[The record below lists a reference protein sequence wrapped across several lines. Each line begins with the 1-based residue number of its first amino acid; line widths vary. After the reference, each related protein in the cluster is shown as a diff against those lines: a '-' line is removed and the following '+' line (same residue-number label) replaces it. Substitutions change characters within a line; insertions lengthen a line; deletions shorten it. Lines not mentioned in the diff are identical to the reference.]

1 MITRSLLRSL
11 RNDLPMDFTIQHLGS
26 KAPYATTVEGRC
38 RFQCPHC
45 GETQA
50 VVNPRNNLAHCFHCG
65 NNINNIDLLLALGY
79 EFRDAVSLLQRWL
92 LLYNA
97 QQDGPKLFSRQTETI
112 AKREKGKEP
121 VLLGTILRQELGNR
135 GASAS

>member
-1 MITRSLLRSL
+1 MITRPLLRSL
-11 RNDLPMDFTIQHLGS
+11 RNDLPMLFTIEQLGD
-26 KAPYATTVEGRC
+26 KGPYATTVEGRC

-50 VVNPRNNLAHCFHCG
+50 VVNPRNNLAHCFHCAK
-65 NNINNIDLLLALGY
+65 NINNIDLLLALGY
-79 EFRDAVSLLQRWL
+79 EFLDAASLLQRWL
-92 LLYNA
+92 LLYTA
-97 QQDGPKLFSRQTETI
+97 QRASPKVSTRQTETI
-112 AKREKGKEP
+112 AKREKEP